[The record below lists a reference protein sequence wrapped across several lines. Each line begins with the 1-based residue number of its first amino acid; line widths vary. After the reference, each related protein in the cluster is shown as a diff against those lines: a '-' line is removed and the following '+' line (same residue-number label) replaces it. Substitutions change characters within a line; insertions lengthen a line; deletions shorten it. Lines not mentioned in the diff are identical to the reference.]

1 MVRNRKTNTERHKG
15 EYEPEDT
22 VAGRADPGANM
33 KNSKEPTSQAKYD
46 SKL

>member
-1 MVRNRKTNTERHKG
+1 MVRNRKTNMERHKR

-22 VAGRADPGANM
+22 VAGRADPGANI
-33 KNSKEPTSQAKYD
+33 KNSKKPTNQSKYD

>member
-1 MVRNRKTNTERHKG
+1 MVGYRKINTERHKG

-22 VAGRADPGANM
+22 VTGRVDPGANI
-33 KNSKEPTSQAKYD
+33 KTSKEPTNQSKYD

>member
-1 MVRNRKTNTERHKG
+1 MVRNRKTNTERHKE

-22 VAGRADPGANM
+22 VADPGPNI
-33 KNSKEPTSQAKYD
+33 KNSKEPTNQSKYD